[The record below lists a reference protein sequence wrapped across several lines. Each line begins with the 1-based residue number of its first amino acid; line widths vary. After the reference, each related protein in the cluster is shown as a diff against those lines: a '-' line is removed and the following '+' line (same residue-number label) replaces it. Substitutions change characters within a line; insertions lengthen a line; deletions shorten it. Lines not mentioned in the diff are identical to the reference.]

1 MIAVASGTT
10 DASVSSARWGRR
22 ADEDDDDE
30 DEDEEEEEDEEYDEV
45 GELDKVDSVTR
56 IRFERSPKSTAYL
69 WLGAR
74 LRRSGGMNCAPAGAT
89 GIGSGGLISARAT
102 AEATSVS

>member
-22 ADEDDDDE
+22 ADEDEDE
-30 DEDEEEEEDEEYDEV
+30 DDEEEEEEEYDEV
-45 GELDKVDSVTR
+45 GELDKGDSATR
-56 IRFERSPKSTAYL
+56 IRFEKSPKSTAYL

-74 LRRSGGMNCAPAGAT
+74 LRRSSGINCAPAGAT